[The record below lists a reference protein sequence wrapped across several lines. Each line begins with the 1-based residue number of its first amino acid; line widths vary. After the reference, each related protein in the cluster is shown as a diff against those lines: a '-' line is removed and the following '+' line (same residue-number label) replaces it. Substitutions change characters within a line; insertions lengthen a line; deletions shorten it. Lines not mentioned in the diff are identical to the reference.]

1 MDCLRRSQWWLGN
14 LNKRAVYHSDEKM
27 HFVLRDGDRGDVLRR
42 RLIVLIAAT
51 LFTTGFFS
59 FFFLTATM
67 RVYTSRRNFE

>member
-1 MDCLRRSQWWLGN
+1 M
-14 LNKRAVYHSDEKM
+14 KKM

-59 FFFLTATM
+59 FFVLTATM